1 MARTMSVDL
10 SMTISAAVPRPLF
23 SATSAS
29 KSISTVSH
37 TERGSTGVDEPPG
50 IPAGMALDQLLHRDR
65 HRLFDIARL
74 VHVAGNAEDF
84 RAGVARPA
92 DRGEPRRA
100 ALEDRRR
107 DGDGLDVVDRRR
119 AAVEPDLG
127 RERRL
132 QPRLALAPL
141 EAFEQAGLLAA

>member
-1 MARTMSVDL
+1 
-10 SMTISAAVPRPLF
+10 
-23 SATSAS
+23 
-29 KSISTVSH
+29 
-37 TERGSTGVDEPPG
+37 
-50 IPAGMALDQLLHRDR
+50 
-65 HRLFDIARL
+65 
-74 VHVAGNAEDF
+74 AEDF
-84 RAGVARPA
+84 RAGIARPA

-141 EAFEQAGLLAA
+141 EAFEQAGLLAADIGAGAAMEVELHVVARAAGVLAEQPRLVGLVDRGLQVPGLVVELAADIDV